1 MHHGGE
7 AVAPC
12 LRQLASGPSDHH
24 YLIPTKHDSSFRRNM
39 VISSRV
45 RLYCLALTEAI
56 RLTANIMV
64 QTEVVDQGRPPVA
77 IWPAVSAPPL
87 VLSLIRCCI
96 AGEIRR
102 DRIWR
107 VTSSGLQ
114 KW

>member
-77 IWPAVSAPPL
+77 IWPAVSAPPPRTQPN
-87 VLSLIRCCI
+87 SLLHSGRNT
-96 AGEIRR
+96 AG
-102 DRIWR
+102 
-107 VTSSGLQ
+107 SNMAGYQ
-114 KW
+114 

>member
-64 QTEVVDQGRPPVA
+64 QTEVVDQVGRLWRSGQQSVPLPSY
-77 IWPAVSAPPL
+77 SA
-87 VLSLIRCCI
+87 
-96 AGEIRR
+96 
-102 DRIWR
+102 
-107 VTSSGLQ
+107 
-114 KW
+114 